1 MGNTK
6 SRHNPGGG
14 TAALSGP
21 GQKSRSRHSRFHS
34 GSSIGFVKSSK
45 RHQQQEQTLPND
57 SGHYSIHE
65 FMSPSSPLDRPETP
79 TSGDRLGAAG
89 AQAPFAWNHPNLS
102 SPGRLDQQQHHQR
115 QTSTSESSPHF
126 QYRQAKVQQGTG
138 PVGRMSGQGLRTTSR
153 TMFLEDDSAGYV
165 HGYNHNNSS
174 NNNNNNSS
182 SSNNNRIP
190 ILAQQHQRQTS
201 YPSQG
206 VDNGNTRPSSLTPGQ
221 SNGRISALHHA
232 SHTQQQQP
240 SMHRTSVQPLS
251 VPFAEEE
258 QLHSSGFITQGHL
271 NGVSAGPVAGMVS
284 SMAAVNLGGNE
295 GRMTPNGSSTAAR
308 VQRQPPHQDYYPS
321 QSAPVSVYQQQQPLP
336 NPITRSDPFK
346 SSNGH
351 QNYHNESNPVYQQD
365 EVQYQQQ
372 QQQQPYT
379 AKQPRLTT
387 TYPSERE
394 RPVAGKSSNNIL
406 AGAGP
411 LIEGSSPSS
420 QRPPTADQ
428 VFARLA
434 RQFPTNPRETEKRER
449 IYKWLDKIAE
459 ELTFNPD
466 PEMPGW
472 IIPVYPDE
480 ADHPETPFYLDR
492 ITYELDLMAP
502 VGKPFRKAIDINCS
516 SGAWA
521 LDMAMKFPRT
531 VVYALD
537 PLLDTMHLP
546 LRLPE
551 NCKFRMRDVR
561 DQEGEFDLV
570 HQRLGAFRTPIQEW
584 TPHFAELRRLTKPG
598 GWIQLAESNG
608 MLVRAGVEAL
618 KVNRWVERA
627 ALSTGLNPMQMVEAL
642 MPTLLGAGLINVEC
656 YDYGIPV
663 GDWAGARGQFAMR
676 SYLEMVESLKEEI
689 VEMNRLEE
697 GIFEETI
704 ELMKMECLTEK
715 AELVMKVIYAQKP
728 PITDD
733 LWRR

>member
-14 TAALSGP
+14 GTATLSGP
-21 GQKSRSRHSRFHS
+21 GTSGQSKSRSRHNKFHS
-34 GSSIGFVKSSK
+34 GSSIGFVKPG
-45 RHQQQEQTLPND
+45 RRNQQQQPLPND
-57 SGHYSIHE
+57 SGHYSIHG
-65 FMSPSSPLDRPETP
+65 FMGSPSSPVDRPETP
-79 TSGDRLGAAG
+79 LSAEHLAPSAA
-89 AQAPFAWNHPNLS
+89 FAWNHPNLS
-102 SPGRLDQQQHHQR
+102 SPGRLDQHQ
-115 QTSTSESSPHF
+115 STSESNLHQ
-126 QYRQAKVQQGTG
+126 QYRSGKPQGVSGTG
-138 PVGRMSGQGLRTTSR
+138 AMGRATASGARTASR
-153 TMFLEDDSAGYV
+153 AMFSGEEESAGLA
-165 HGYNHNNSS
+165 HGYNPSS
-174 NNNNNNSS
+174 NNNNH
-182 SSNNNRIP
+182 NRVSGLP
-190 ILAQQHQRQTS
+190 TQQQHQHQRQAS
-201 YPSQG
+201 YPAQG
-206 VDNGNTRPSSLTPGQ
+206 LDANGNTRPTSGSPRQ
-221 SNGRISALHHA
+221 SNGRTSALHPPG
-232 SHTQQQQP
+232 HTPQQHP
-240 SMHRTSVQPLS
+240 MHRTSVSPS
-251 VPFAEEE
+251 IVPFAEDD
-258 QLHSSGFITQGHL
+258 QLQSNGLGHHNGSST
-271 NGVSAGPVAGMVS
+271 GPFSGMVS

-295 GRMTPNGSSTAAR
+295 GRMTPNSSNVAR
-308 VQRQPPHQDYYPS
+308 VQRPTPHQEYYPS
-321 QSAPVSVYQQQQPLP
+321 QTASGYHLP
-336 NPITRSDPFK
+336 NPVPRSDPFK
-346 SSNGH
+346 
-351 QNYHNESNPVYQQD
+351 QQQQQQLPPNEANAIYAPPD
-365 EVQYQQQ
+365 EVLYQQQ
-372 QQQQPYT
+372 QQQQPLQYT

-394 RPVAGKSSNNIL
+394 QRLPVKSASNML

-411 LIEGSSPSS
+411 LIETSSAS

-449 IYKWLDKIAE
+449 IYRWLDQIAE
-459 ELTFNPD
+459 ALTFNPD
-466 PEMPGW
+466 PETPGW

-492 ITYELDLMAP
+492 ITYELDLMSP
-502 VGKPFRKAIDINCS
+502 IGKPFRKAIDVNCS

-521 LDMAMKFPRT
+521 LDMSMKFPRT

-537 PLLDTMHLP
+537 PLLETAHLP

-608 MLVRAGVEAL
+608 MLVRGGVEAL

-676 SYLEMVESLKEEI
+676 TYLEMVESLKEEI

-704 ELMKMECLTEK
+704 ELMKMECLAEK

-728 PITDD
+728 PVTED
-733 LWRR
+733 LWRTR